1 MKRALSSK
9 GKPRPSLPGLIA
21 QLYADSTQRN
31 AHTDA
36 AYPDLIKDSFVT
48 VHRLVRPTIRDGV
61 DRSDGS
67 ESLVL
72 YII

>member
-36 AYPDLIKDSFVT
+36 AYPDLIKDS
-48 VHRLVRPTIRDGV
+48 L
-61 DRSDGS
+61 
-67 ESLVL
+67 
-72 YII
+72 